1 MHNVL
6 LPTCILQTQL
16 ITHQS
21 STVAEEI
28 LSQYLLRSFP
38 LQMNAISSLNSTT
51 HIHFYQPSQATRDTN
66 PPPQAT
72 REKAFGAVGATRRT
86 YMVWLRFWI
95 FRCIGH
101 FDLTTFV
108 PLLYL
113 FLSIRAHISQ
123 LHAFIYINTW
133 TSLLFYVIWFKFI
146 ISPKCMHICLSS
158 RPARPPAPSQ
168 RPMPQPPP
176 ADECDE
182 SCNEKSS
189 DEPPGGR
196 ADPEVHVCIVCVR
209 PS

>member
-1 MHNVL
+1 MLIYSLSIKKKKTASIMHNVK
-6 LPTCILQTQL
+6 LPITCNGVRISDTS

-21 STVAEEI
+21 V
-28 LSQYLLRSFP
+28 RSFRTLP

-66 PPPQAT
+66 PPSQAT

-113 FLSIRAHISQ
+113 FLSIRAQ
-123 LHAFIYINTW
+123 YFTVTCIYIHKYLN
-133 TSLLFYVIWFKFI
+133 
-146 ISPKCMHICLSS
+146 
-158 RPARPPAPSQ
+158 
-168 RPMPQPPP
+168 
-176 ADECDE
+176 
-182 SCNEKSS
+182 
-189 DEPPGGR
+189 
-196 ADPEVHVCIVCVR
+196 
-209 PS
+209 

>member
-66 PPPQAT
+66 PPSQAT

-86 YMVWLRFWI
+86 YMV
-95 FRCIGH
+95 
-101 FDLTTFV
+101 
-108 PLLYL
+108 
-113 FLSIRAHISQ
+113 
-123 LHAFIYINTW
+123 
-133 TSLLFYVIWFKFI
+133 
-146 ISPKCMHICLSS
+146 
-158 RPARPPAPSQ
+158 
-168 RPMPQPPP
+168 
-176 ADECDE
+176 
-182 SCNEKSS
+182 
-189 DEPPGGR
+189 
-196 ADPEVHVCIVCVR
+196 
-209 PS
+209 